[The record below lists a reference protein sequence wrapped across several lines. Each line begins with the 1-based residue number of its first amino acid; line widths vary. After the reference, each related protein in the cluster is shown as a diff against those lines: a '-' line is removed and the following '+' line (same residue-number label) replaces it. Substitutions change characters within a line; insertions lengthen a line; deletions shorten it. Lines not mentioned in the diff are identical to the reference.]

1 LFRINNSINM
11 VTVKT
16 EKTSAQAG
24 KKQGFLE
31 ENGEGA

>member
-1 LFRINNSINM
+1 M

-16 EKTSAQAG
+16 EKTSAQTG

>member
-1 LFRINNSINM
+1 M

-16 EKTSAQAG
+16 EKTSAQAD

>member
-1 LFRINNSINM
+1 M

-31 ENGEGA
+31 ENDEGA

>member
-1 LFRINNSINM
+1 M

-31 ENGEGA
+31 ENGKGA

>member
-1 LFRINNSINM
+1 M

-16 EKTSAQAG
+16 EKISAQAG

-31 ENGEGA
+31 ENGKGA

>member
-1 LFRINNSINM
+1 M

-31 ENGEGA
+31 EIGERA